1 MSQQI
6 NNKLVLKNS
15 IMLYIRMGLVM
26 LVSLYTSRILLQ
38 ALGIEDYGIYNIV
51 GGVVIMFSFFNNI
64 LTVAIRRFLSIAIA
78 KGDRYELDKTFKS
91 SIKAVMLIALAV
103 SFLLETIGLWLV
115 NYKLSIPEG
124 RVFAANCV
132 FQLSVITFILNLN
145 ALPYNAAIV
154 SFEKMNIYAYIGIVE
169 VLLKLIFTLCI
180 LYISGIDR
188 LILYAVLFCILS
200 NFVRYLDVWYC
211 KSHILR
217 VSKTVKVCKDDVLP
231 LFHYSAW
238 AVLGTF
244 AFMLASQGIN
254 IIMNITFGV
263 VLNAAIGIS
272 QQVSNAVNQLGGNF
286 QTAFNP
292 QLTKSYAV
300 EGMSNNTYLFT
311 VRVTKIT
318 IMLIAFLCFPL
329 LLNINE
335 ILNLWLVKVPPY
347 TASICIIAILYVA
360 IDIISTPLYILI
372 YAEGNVKQYSIVLA
386 VIQFVYVFIFYISCK
401 IGASPVQALSLN
413 VICAIALHVGR
424 LIMARKIMK
433 LNIIRYSFDTL
444 KPFVIPFL
452 GVLILYYFIF
462 SQNSESFYHLLFKIF
477 IVELMQAIF
486 FWIFSLDKGEK
497 NYVKTILNNKKY
509 ACKRNH

>member
-1 MSQQI
+1 
-6 NNKLVLKNS
+6 
-15 IMLYIRMGLVM
+15 MGLVM

-78 KGDRYELDKTFKS
+78 KGDTYKLQKTFKS
-91 SIKAVMLIALAV
+91 SIRAVMFIALGITL
-103 SFLLETIGLWLV
+103 LLETIGLWLV
-115 NYKLSIPEG
+115 NCKLNVPDG
-124 RVFAANCV
+124 RLFAANCV

-169 VLLKLIFTLCI
+169 VLLKLFFTLCV
-180 LYISGIDR
+180 LYFNGIDS
-188 LILYAVLFCILS
+188 LILYAVLFCISS
-200 NFVRYLDVWYC
+200 NFVRYIDVWYC
-211 KSHILR
+211 KKHILR
-217 VSKTVKVCKDDVLP
+217 VTKTIKVSKSDILP

-254 IIMNITFGV
+254 IIMNLTFGV

-300 EGMSNNTYLFT
+300 DGMNDKTYLFS
-311 VRVTKIT
+311 VKVTKIT
-318 IMLIAFLCFPL
+318 IMLIAFLCIPL
-329 LLNINE
+329 ILNIDE
-335 ILNLWLVKVPPY
+335 ILNLWLVEVPAF
-347 TASICIIAILYVA
+347 TASICVIAILYVA
-360 IDIISTPLYILI
+360 IDIISAPLYILI

-386 VIQFVYVFIFYISCK
+386 IIQFVYVLAFYISCK
-401 IGASPVQALSLN
+401 IGASPVQALTLN
-413 VICAIALHVGR
+413 VFCAIALHLGR
-424 LIMARKIMK
+424 LIMAKKNMN
-433 LNIIRYSFDTL
+433 LNIGKYSLDTL
-444 KPFVIPFL
+444 KPFVIP
-452 GVLILYYFIF
+452 ILVIFIF
-462 SQNSESFYHLLFKIF
+462 YNFVPLANYNGFWCLIVKIVLL
-477 IVELMQAIF
+477 ELLLAVF
-486 FWIFSLDKGEK
+486 FWFFSLKDSEK
-497 NYVKTILNNKKY
+497 KFVKSIVKNKY
-509 ACKRNH
+509 YGFKRDH